1 MKKITLSEFKEL
13 PFGTNILVHIRIPHL
28 DRDEKYNAV
37 IVKDFV
43 YYEDGKRDERH
54 TIEEYMYNDCTDI
67 YIKEK

>member
-43 YYEDGKRDERH
+43 YYEDGKRDERS
-54 TIEEYMYNDCTDI
+54 TI
-67 YIKEK
+67 